1 MLFLKYRSDSSFAL
15 LQAWAQGMKKSVD
28 LVFNPVGCVVG
39 DEKFNS
45 RRVSL
50 ENEKVEAWRMMYPS
64 KEAWAKKKKKKVK
77 VLKAFQFKTFL

>member
-1 MLFLKYRSDSSFAL
+1 
-15 LQAWAQGMKKSVD
+15 MKKSVD

-64 KEAWAKKKKKKVK
+64 KEA
-77 VLKAFQFKTFL
+77 